1 MRVSL
6 KSCGVFAATLF
17 LSACSSQSASTS
29 LPQTPNDGSGA
40 TTPMMSSGMRAV
52 DESRYGPDVV
62 RGCPVD
68 LTPGMMTCQVLRNK
82 KHDVSGYGP
91 PDLQSAYNLPSSTN
105 GTGVTVAIADAF
117 GYPTAESDL
126 AAYRSNYGL
135 PVCSTQNGCLKIMN
149 QNGKPSHYPPNGG
162 WDLEQA
168 TDMAMVSASCPN
180 CNILLVQSQDNSV
193 RNLGFAVKQ
202 AVAQGAHIVSK
213 STGAECSPQPRAC
226 QTSRFTYPGVVVL
239 AAAGDGGYWGTPPA
253 NVVPAGLPTVVAVGG
268 TALIHASNSRGWS
281 ETVWS
286 GSGSGCTS
294 LKKPAWQTD
303 TGCKGRTGNDVAAVA
318 SPATPV
324 AVYINGHFETV
335 GGTSVASPLL
345 AGVYALAGNAATMN
359 MAQSLY
365 LNTGDLYDVT
375 SGSNGTCTP
384 AYLCNGEVGYDGPTG
399 NGTPNGIGAF

>member
-1 MRVSL
+1 
-6 KSCGVFAATLF
+6 
-17 LSACSSQSASTS
+17 
-29 LPQTPNDGSGA
+29 
-40 TTPMMSSGMRAV
+40 
-52 DESRYGPDVV
+52 
-62 RGCPVD
+62 
-68 LTPGMMTCQVLRNK
+68 
-82 KHDVSGYGP
+82 
-91 PDLQSAYNLPSSTN
+91 
-105 GTGVTVAIADAF
+105 
-117 GYPTAESDL
+117 
-126 AAYRSNYGL
+126 
-135 PVCSTQNGCLKIMN
+135 
-149 QNGKPSHYPPNGG
+149 
-162 WDLEQA
+162 
-168 TDMAMVSASCPN
+168 MAMVSATCPN
-180 CNILLVQSQDNSV
+180 CNILLVQSVNNSF

-202 AVAQGAHIVSK
+202 AVAQGARIVSN
-213 STGAECSPQPRAC
+213 SYAGECSPKPRPC
-226 QTSRFTYPGVVVL
+226 QSARFTYPGVVVL
-239 AAAGDGGYWGTPPA
+239 AASGDGAYWGTPPA
-253 NVVPAGLPTVVAVGG
+253 NVVPAGLPSVVAVGG

-281 ETVWS
+281 ETVWN
-286 GSGSGCTS
+286 GSGSGCTG

-345 AGVYALAGNAATMN
+345 AGVYALAGNASTMN